1 MLPDNHSVGVNS
13 PIVTCHMNKPN
24 THENISFTLRIYPM
38 LVCMID
44 FLSTSF
50 CAVHPQVSKSEYNI
64 ELSTVGLQIIRD
76 IKK

>member
-1 MLPDNHSVGVNS
+1 
-13 PIVTCHMNKPN
+13 
-24 THENISFTLRIYPM
+24 M